1 MKPGRKRPILRGIF
15 FGEVV
20 GKNGNVFAPFAQRRQ
35 REGDYIE
42 AIVEVGAE
50 LASFDHCAERNVGCG
65 DDANVD
71 MQRAAFSE
79 AIKFALLQNAEKF
92 WLEIQRHFSDFVEEN
107 RSAVG

>member
-1 MKPGRKRPILRGIF
+1 MSSRLSRSGG
-15 FGEVV
+15 
-20 GKNGNVFAPFAQRRQ
+20 

-71 MQRAAFSE
+71 VHGAAFAE
-79 AIKFALLQNAEKF
+79 PIEFTLLQNTQEF
-92 WLEIQRHFSDFVEEN
+92 RLQIERHLPDFVEEN
-107 RSAVG
+107 CSAIG